1 MGPGNALG
9 QGGAFQP
16 RLGRPNVNPAHS
28 AAISAR
34 PANLGFGVVMVFLRA
49 EAGDLAAG
57 RPRTR
62 PYFFGLHSRA
72 SFSASDIWAGVIF
85 SATMSRYLTAPS
97 KPFPGGKLE
106 VARSYH
112 A

>member
-34 PANLGFGVVMVFLRA
+34 PASLAFGVVMGFL
-49 EAGDLAAG
+49 
-57 RPRTR
+57 P
-62 PYFFGLHSRA
+62 
-72 SFSASDIWAGVIF
+72 V
-85 SATMSRYLTAPS
+85 
-97 KPFPGGKLE
+97 E
-106 VARSYH
+106 VAPECTASRIEYQSRSRGRSRL
-112 A
+112 